1 MKILILSLATILGI
15 IFGIL
20 PGLNK
25 PKSMLF
31 KIIIIVL
38 VVVTVVLGLWPPI
51 GINTLGAYDLSTM
64 NYSHPISVEMQ
75 TKPAQ
80 NKFET
85 DKGRWIIGIEDENA
99 NFDLPP
105 IVVKGSALPD
115 EFKTSNKL
123 VVQVLFNKGTNEY
136 NYLSTSAINPAI
148 IYPFIPALE
157 ERVRIITF
165 HVPMAWISV
174 LAYLISMIFSIRYLK
189 TRNHEFDL
197 KASSAAAL
205 GLVFTL
211 LATLTGMLWAKYN
224 WGSYWNWDPREVSI
238 FILLLIYAAYFALRS
253 SLENEELRARL
264 SSVYSILAFITVP
277 FLIFIL
283 PRIQSGLHPGSASD
297 STSGPVLSS
306 QPGTMD
312 TAMLYV
318 FGLSLMVFTL
328 LFFWL
333 LNLNIRAKLLKEK
346 LNKRFE

>member
-1 MKILILSLATILGI
+1 MKILILSLAVGLGI
-15 IFGIL
+15 IFGIF
-20 PGLNK
+20 PGLDK
-25 PKSMLF
+25 KKSMLF
-31 KIIIIVL
+31 KIAVIVL
-38 VVVTVVLGLWPPI
+38 VFVTVLLGLIPPI
-51 GINTLGAYDLSTM
+51 GINTLGAYDLSRM
-64 NYSHPISVEMQ
+64 NYSNPINVNLRI
-75 TKPAQ
+75 KPSA
-80 NKFET
+80 NKFDAE
-85 DKGRWIIGIEDENA
+85 KQRWTLGIRDDIENY
-99 NFDLPP
+99 DLPP
-105 IVVKGSALPD
+105 VIVKGTRLPE
-115 EFKTSNKL
+115 EFSKENNL
-123 VVQVLFNKGTNEY
+123 VIKVLFNKGVNEY
-136 NYLSTSAINPAI
+136 NYISTSAINPAI
-148 IYPFIPALE
+148 MYPFIPALE

-174 LAYLISMIFSIRYLK
+174 LAYLISMIFSIKYLR
-189 TRNHEFDL
+189 TRNHEYDL

-205 GLVFTL
+205 GFVFTI

-297 STSGPVLSS
+297 TTSGPVLSS

-318 FGLSLMVFTL
+318 FGLSMMVFTM

-333 LNLNIRAKLLKEK
+333 LNMNIRSKLLNEK